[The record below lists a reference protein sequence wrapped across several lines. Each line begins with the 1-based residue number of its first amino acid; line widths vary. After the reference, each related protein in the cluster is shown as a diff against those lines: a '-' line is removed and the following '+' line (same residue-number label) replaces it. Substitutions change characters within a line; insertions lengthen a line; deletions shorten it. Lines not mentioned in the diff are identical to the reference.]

1 MLLHNWIDGQARTA
15 ESGDRLLH
23 WNPALGQKKGE
34 LPDSDEQDVAVAVAA
49 ARTAAP
55 TWAALSPEERA
66 ACLYRLAELVEASA
80 SELARLET
88 LDTGKPL
95 ALAARMD
102 IPRASANL
110 RFFAA
115 AATQFASEAH
125 PVQGKAIN
133 YTLRMPHGVVG
144 CISPWNLPLYLFTWK
159 IAPALA
165 AGNAVVAKP
174 SEVTPTTAAWLAQA
188 SAAAGF
194 PPGVFNVVHG
204 LGTKVGAALV
214 AHPDVKA
221 ISFTGGTATGRNI
234 QQIAGAQFKKLS
246 LELGGKNPALIF
258 EGTDLEAVVPEIVRS
273 SFTNQGQ
280 ICLCT
285 SRIYVQASI
294 YEDFRS
300 RFVQAVEA
308 LTIGD
313 PFDLATQQGA
323 LTSRVQYDKVLA
335 ALTTAHAEG
344 GSCLTGGEP
353 FVPSGKLARGWFVRP
368 TVFENLS
375 PESQTNQQEIFGPV
389 VTLAPFD
396 TPDHAVALANS
407 TAYGLASV
415 VWCPDIRTVLRVSEQ
430 LQSGIIWVNTWLN
443 RDLRTPF
450 GGMHQSGLGRE
461 GGLEAMRFFTE
472 PRNVCLAH

>member
-1 MLLHNWIDGQARTA
+1 MLLHNWINGQACAA
-15 ESGDRLLH
+15 ENGGRLPH
-23 WNPALGQKKGE
+23 WNPALGQEKGE
-34 LPDSDEQDVAVAVAA
+34 LPDSDEQDVAAAVAVARA
-49 ARTAAP
+49 AAP
-55 TWAALSPEERA
+55 AWAALSSEERA
-66 ACLYRLAELVEASA
+66 GCLYRLAELVEASA
-80 SELARLET
+80 PELARLET

-125 PVQGKAIN
+125 PVPGKAIN

-165 AGNAVVAKP
+165 AGNTVVAKP

-188 SAAAGF
+188 SATAGF

-204 LGTKVGAALV
+204 LGPKVGAALV
-214 AHPDVKA
+214 AHPDIKA

-234 QQIAGAQFKKLS
+234 LQVAGAQFKKLS
-246 LELGGKNPALIF
+246 LELGGKNPALVF
-258 EGTDLEAVVPEIVRS
+258 EGTDLDTVVPEIVRS

-294 YEDFRS
+294 YEAFRT
-300 RFVQAVEA
+300 RFVQAVER

-313 PFDLATQQGA
+313 PFDSATQQGA
-323 LTSRVQYDKVLA
+323 LTSRMQYDKVLA
-335 ALTTAHAEG
+335 ALDTARAEG
-344 GSCLTGGEP
+344 GRCLTGGEP
-353 FVPSGKLARGWFVRP
+353 WQPSGTHARGWFVRP
-368 TVFENLS
+368 TVFEDLS

-389 VTLAPFD
+389 VTLASFD
-396 TPDHAVALANS
+396 TPEQAVALANS

-415 VWCPDIRTVLRVSEQ
+415 VWCSDLKTVLRVSEQ

-472 PRNVCLAH
+472 PRNVCMAV